1 MQPFHDDFDS
11 RLAAA
16 VSPLITHAVSDEDVR
31 AGDVLKGHATHSLAP
46 VVAVVAVCALGAAL
60 VAVPRLAGPGSPI
73 QLFPATSNDDASLAA
88 VPHVQTADGTAL
100 VERTGDSIR
109 LVLRRDNG
117 ESVVLASLV
126 EASPSANDSY
136 LSGHIVECP
145 ASTGL
150 AQRYYEFGQAN
161 HVPSTKF
168 TFEGITAVGAYR
180 NGLYV
185 VAITSDPTVSDW
197 WAWLGPKGGEG
208 FSGGPGTGGG
218 PEYFAKLPSYGAVSD
233 AGCYYSA
240 K

>member
-31 AGDVLKGHATHSLAP
+31 AGDLLKRHAAHSVAP
-46 VVAVVAVCALGAAL
+46 VVAVVAVFALGAA
-60 VAVPRLAGPGSPI
+60 VVGVPRLAGPGSPI
-73 QLFPATSNDDASLAA
+73 EQPPATSIDEASLAA
-88 VPHVQTADGTAL
+88 VPHVQTADGIAL

-136 LSGHIVECP
+136 ISGHIVECP

-150 AQRYYEFGQAN
+150 AQRYYNFGQAN
-161 HVPSTKF
+161 HVSSPTL

-185 VAITSDPTVSDW
+185 VAITSDPSVSDW
-197 WAWLGPKGGEG
+197 RSWIGPKGGK
-208 FSGGPGTGGG
+208 GTGGSA
-218 PEYFAKLPSYGAVSD
+218 ESFAKLRSDGAVSD
-233 AGCYYSA
+233 AGCHYSP
-240 K
+240 

>member
-1 MQPFHDDFDS
+1 MQPFHDDFDA

-16 VSPLITHAVSDEDVR
+16 VSPLITHAISGEDVR
-31 AGDVLKGHATHSLAP
+31 AGDLLERRAAPLLAP
-46 VVAVVAVCALGAAL
+46 VVAVVALCALGAAA
-60 VAVPRLAGPGSPI
+60 VAVPRLAGPGAPVQQS
-73 QLFPATSNDDASLAA
+73 PATSIDEASLAA
-88 VPHVQTADGTAL
+88 VPHVRTADGIAL

-117 ESVVLASLV
+117 QSVVLASKV
-126 EASPSANDSY
+126 EASPSAKDSY
-136 LSGHIVECP
+136 ISGTIVECP

-150 AQRYYEFGQAN
+150 AQRYYDFGQAN
-161 HVPSTKF
+161 HVSSPTF

-197 WAWLGPKGGEG
+197 RAWIGYKGG
-208 FSGGPGTGGG
+208 SGTGGA
-218 PEYFAKLPSYGAVSD
+218 PESFAKLPSYGAVSD

-240 K
+240 E